1 MFFVQRALYFCLG
14 SGYNCLYIEVSLGV
28 SFDSGGRE
36 MSPCLTRWLSKE
48 DALHLLELIHK
59 SLSCTTEEELAELM
73 KRLKRLVPYDFAVCL
88 LGKKEVDGTVKLH
101 NPVNI
106 NYPVEWIEIYL
117 ARKYQEVDPV
127 AKENFT
133 HFRLQR
139 WSDTYKVQGPPPE
152 FISLAEDFGLRDG
165 YTHGARNYNATEGS
179 LFSLSG
185 NTMEHNKRTDAI
197 LKLIVPHFHQA
208 LVRVVDHDNRK
219 NRVPL
224 SSREREVLNWI
235 KEGKSTWEIS
245 IILGV
250 SERTVKFHV
259 CNVMRKLDAVTR
271 THAVAIAI
279 EQRLIDIE

>member
-1 MFFVQRALYFCLG
+1 MR
-14 SGYNCLYIEVSLGV
+14 
-28 SFDSGGRE
+28 
-36 MSPCLTRWLSKE
+36 PCLTRWLSKE
-48 DALHLLELIHK
+48 DAIYLLELIHK
-59 SLSCTTEEELAELM
+59 SPSCNTKEELAELM
-73 KRLKRLVPYDFAVCL
+73 KKLRCLVPYDFAICL
-88 LGKKEVDGTVKLH
+88 LGKKEVGGMVNIY

-106 NYPVEWIEIYL
+106 NYPAEWIELYFE
-117 ARKYQEVDPV
+117 RNFQEIDPV

-133 HFRLQR
+133 NFRLQR
-139 WSDTYKVQGPPPE
+139 WSDTYRLHGPPPE
-152 FISLAEDFGLRDG
+152 FLSLAEDFGLDEG
-165 YTHGARNYNATEGS
+165 YTHGARNFNATEGS
-179 LFSLSG
+179 LFLLSG
-185 NTMEHNKRTDAI
+185 KSIEHNNRTDAV

-208 LVRVVDHDNRK
+208 LVRIVAQDKRK
-219 NRVPL
+219 NRVTL
-224 SSREREVLNWI
+224 SPREREVLIWI

>member
-1 MFFVQRALYFCLG
+1 M
-14 SGYNCLYIEVSLGV
+14 N
-28 SFDSGGRE
+28 
-36 MSPCLTRWLSKE
+36 PCLTRWLSKE
-48 DALHLLELIHK
+48 DALHLLELIHR
-59 SLSCTTEEELAELM
+59 SLSCTTREELVELTNI
-73 KRLKRLVPYDFAVCL
+73 LKCLAPYDFAICM
-88 LGKKEVDGTVKLH
+88 LGKKEVDGMVKFY

-117 ARKYQEVDPV
+117 ARKYQEIDPV
-127 AKENFT
+127 AKENFS

-139 WSDTYKVQGPPPE
+139 WSDTYRLQCPPPE
-152 FISLAEDFGLRDG
+152 FISLAEDFGLREG
-165 YTHGARNYNATEGS
+165 YTHGARNFRASEGS

-185 NTMEHNKRTDAI
+185 DTIEHNNRTEVI
-197 LKLIVPHFHQA
+197 LKLIMPHFHQA
-208 LVRVVDHDNRK
+208 LVRVVDHNNRK

-224 SSREREVLNWI
+224 SPREKEVLNWI

-259 CNVMRKLDAVTR
+259 YNVMQKLDAVTR